1 MYVKIVDGRVASC
14 KNKLEDLE
22 WADRRWKGPWDF
34 KSLDE
39 VKGYALYLTAM
50 TGDSY
55 VGVDRTSA
63 VSPRYDVCRV
73 PHVGDEVSKS
83 FNGDSYPDGYV
94 VKVTK
99 NLTVVTSTGSRYRRF
114 KETSGWRK
122 EGGTWWLIQ
131 GHHDERNPHF

>member
-1 MYVKIVDGRVASC
+1 MYVKIVKGRPVDY
-14 KNKLEDLE
+14 KHKFNDLE
-22 WADRRWKGPWDF
+22 CADRQWKGPWDF
-34 KSLDE
+34 QSLEE

-50 TGDSY
+50 VGDLY

-63 VSPRYDVCRV
+63 VSPRYDITRV
-73 PHVGDEVSKS
+73 PKVGDEVSKS
-83 FNGDSYPDGYV
+83 FNGDSYPDGVV

-99 NLTVVTSTGSRYRRF
+99 NLTVITSTGSRYRRY

-122 EGGTWWLIQ
+122 EGGTWWLLY

>member
-1 MYVKIVDGRVASC
+1 MYVKIVDGRPTEF
-14 KNKLEDLE
+14 KNKLEDLDL
-22 WADRRWKGPWDF
+22 ADKRWKGSWDF

-55 VGVDRTSA
+55 VGVDRTAS
-63 VSPRYDVCRV
+63 VSPQFDVVCV
-73 PHVGDEVSKS
+73 PKVGDAVSKS
-83 FNGDSYPDGYV
+83 FNGDSYPDGIV

-122 EGGTWWLIQ
+122 EGGTWWLIN